1 MTMQAKRFPAR
12 HRYAALLFVLV
23 ASLVT
28 QSMRS
33 AMDLYDI
40 ALDGVSAALAVAIYV
55 AVFRRTPEHRL
66 MAVTLALVVAIGLVR
81 DTVPPHHETTWALV
95 FQALTAIYLGT
106 AVTRILLDLFTEPRP
121 GIQNILGAICGY
133 LIAGALFGCL
143 NTIAYVLAPG
153 AFNVDPQVTHLSDNW
168 HGRIALFSYYAYTQ
182 LLTIGYA
189 DVTPVRAPAT
199 TLSLFAAIF
208 GVFYTAVV
216 VSQLVAVAQ
225 SGQRNERE

>member
-1 MTMQAKRFPAR
+1 MNLPTERLPAR
-12 HRYAALLFVLV
+12 HRYAALLVVLLTALV
-23 ASLVT
+23 IQSL
-28 QSMRS
+28 RS
-33 AMDLYDI
+33 AVDVDDL
-40 ALDGVSAALAVAIYV
+40 ALDGVSAALAIAIYM
-55 AVFRRTPEHRL
+55 AVFRGTREHRL

-81 DTVPPHHETTWALV
+81 DAVPPHHERAWALA
-95 FQALTAIYLGT
+95 FQALTAFYLCA
-106 AVTRILLDLFTEPRP
+106 AVVRILYDLFREPRP

-133 LIAGALFGCL
+133 LIAGAFFGCI
-143 NTIAYVLAPG
+143 NIIAYMLAP
-153 AFNVDPQVTHLSDNW
+153 AAYNVDPAVVEIAANW

-189 DVTPVRAPAT
+189 DVTPLRAPAT

-225 SGQRNERE
+225 SERQER